1 MAENFILVN
10 FLEANKGNKVKLF
23 INNGYQLQGTLV
35 NFDETHLEIQT
46 DAYGSRLKNVP
57 VTIAAISTFVPW

>member
-10 FLEANKGNKVKLF
+10 FLNANKGKKVKLF

-46 DAYGSRLKNVP
+46 DAYGRLKNVP
-57 VTIAAISTFVPW
+57 VTIAAVTTFVPW